1 MKKTLFAV
9 LLGLVA
15 GICHAQDIQPIL
27 FPDRPGALFDAL
39 APFKDEQTSLH
50 IAGSCP
56 AKKDADSK
64 ECTYCFLVDLV
75 GHLKEEKVVRLLNK
89 LRTKTISL
97 VPLGSYPRGIAPSL
111 EELAAECKKD

>member
-1 MKKTLFAV
+1 M
-9 LLGLVA
+9 
-15 GICHAQDIQPIL
+15 
-27 FPDRPGALFDAL
+27 
-39 APFKDEQTSLH
+39 
-50 IAGSCP
+50 
-56 AKKDADSK
+56 
-64 ECTYCFLVDLV
+64 